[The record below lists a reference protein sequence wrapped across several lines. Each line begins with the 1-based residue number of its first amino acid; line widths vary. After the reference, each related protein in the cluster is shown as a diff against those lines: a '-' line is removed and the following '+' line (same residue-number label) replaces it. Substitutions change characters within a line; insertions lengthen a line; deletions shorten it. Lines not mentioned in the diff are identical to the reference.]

1 MPSQFKTVFILLS
14 GILCLGCQ
22 SKDKPPAAKA
32 SINTPVQPNA
42 ETPLN
47 TVNLD
52 KSPLDMSYYP
62 VEYPKLKMTGTA
74 NEDVVARVIYS
85 RPKKEGRAI
94 FGNVLKFGSIWR
106 LGANE
111 ATEIEFFKDV
121 TIQKK
126 LVRKNRYVI
135 YCIPYE
141 DKWTIILNNDLFIW
155 GLKIDSTKDV
165 YKFDIPVEKTAYPL
179 EYFTM
184 TFAKGDP
191 GINLI
196 MAWDSVRT
204 ALPIS
209 Y

>member
-1 MPSQFKTVFILLS
+1 MPRPFKSAFVITFCILYLS
-14 GILCLGCQ
+14 CQ
-22 SKDKPPAAKA
+22 PKDSPPESKA
-32 SINTPVQPNA
+32 SINTPVQPSK
-42 ETPLN
+42 ETPVN

-62 VEYPKLKMTGTA
+62 VEYPKLKMTGTTR
-74 NEDVVARVIYS
+74 EDLVARVIYS
-85 RPKKEGRAI
+85 RPKQEGRKI
-94 FGNVLKFGSIWR
+94 FGHVLKFGSIWR

-121 TIQKK
+121 TIQKR
-126 LVRKNRYVI
+126 LVRKNRYVV

-141 DKWTIILNNDLFIW
+141 DRWTIILNNDLFTW
-155 GLKIDSTKDV
+155 GLKIDSKKDV
-165 YKFDIPVEKTAYPL
+165 FKFDVPVVKTSYPL

-184 TFAKGDP
+184 SFETADP
-191 GINLI
+191 GINLV

-204 ALPIS
+204 MLRIT